1 MPKNVLPQTNVEFA
15 LLSGWQLAVLC
26 VGVCVCVCGAGGV
39 VVENETTVWVQPD
52 FRGFVVSTQPR
63 PGGPVTDTG
72 PECDREECRLY
83 SFFACICVFLLSI
96 LQVGIRIREMF

>member
-1 MPKNVLPQTNVEFA
+1 M
-15 LLSGWQLAVLC
+15 C
-26 VGVCVCVCGAGGV
+26 VCVCVCVAGGV
-39 VVENETTVWVQPD
+39 VVENETTVRVQPD
-52 FRGFVVSTQPR
+52 FRGCMVSTQPR

-72 PECDREECRLY
+72 PACDCEECHLY